1 MKKTFKKRVNKKT
14 FKKRKNIRKTGTR
27 RRGGMFASRAAQAIA
42 RKMEPHIERKTREW
56 GTDIIEEKIKRS
68 DIYKDTNKKLEE
80 GFNKTLTKG
89 AEIFNDENVNPN
101 INKMPTRGL
110 PIPPNLLSSIYQM
123 PKKSSNIFY
132 KNISHPLANIQETN
146 NLKQNI

>member
-1 MKKTFKKRVNKKT
+1 MKRTLKKRINKRT
-14 FKKRKNIRKTGTR
+14 LKKRKNIRKTGTR
-27 RRGGMFASRAAQAIA
+27 RRGGMFASRVSQSILRHA
-42 RKMEPHIERKTREW
+42 EPHIERKAKEW
-56 GTDIIEEKIKRS
+56 GTDILEAKIKKS

-101 INKMPTRGL
+101 INKMPTTGL
-110 PIPPNLLSSIYQM
+110 AIPPNLLSTIYQM

-132 KNISHPLANIQETN
+132 KNISHPLSNTYNI
-146 NLKQNI
+146 KQNI

>member
-1 MKKTFKKRVNKKT
+1 MKRTLKKRINKRT
-14 FKKRKNIRKTGTR
+14 LKKRKNIKRIRT
-27 RRGGMFASRAAQAIA
+27 RRGGMLASRVSQSILRHA
-42 RKMEPHIERKTREW
+42 EPHIERKTKEW
-56 GTDIIEEKIKRS
+56 GTDMLEAKIKKS

-101 INKMPTRGL
+101 INKMPTTGL
-110 PIPPNLLSSIYQM
+110 AIPPNLLSTIYQM

-132 KNISHPLANIQETN
+132 KNISHPLSNTYNI
-146 NLKQNI
+146 KQNI